1 MTQFKKAK
9 IIVNPTAN
17 HGETSKI
24 IGEIEQFFEDRLRYD
39 LVLTTRSKEAIDISR
54 DLASY
59 DLAVAVGGD
68 GTSHEVANGLA
79 LSANRKTALAFL
91 PTGSG
96 NDFARMLGISSDFQE
111 ACEQILNGQT
121 KLVDIGKVNDVYFNN
136 SLGIGFDAR
145 VAAMA
150 ARMKQETTRTGLL
163 LYLSALFLIL
173 FNDYYCHD
181 ISFQYDDSDWIK
193 KKVVMMAAN
202 IGITYG
208 GGFHI
213 TPHAVNDDGL
223 LDVCYVDEL
232 SVLQVMMRV
241 PFVIPGWHEWMR
253 PFHSFRARK
262 LKVRSEKELPV
273 QVDGEMLTGLT
284 ELNIEVV
291 PKALKVVIAPGF
303 ARVK

>member
-1 MTQFKKAK
+1 MAKFKKAK

-17 HGETSKI
+17 HGETAKI
-24 IGEIEQFFEDRLRYD
+24 IGNVEQFFKDKLDYD
-39 LVLTTRSKEAIDISR
+39 LVLTARPKDAIEISSHLR
-54 DLASY
+54 EY
-59 DLAVAVGGD
+59 DLVIAVGGD

-79 LSANRKTALAFL
+79 LSDNRETALAFL

-96 NDFARMLGISSDFQE
+96 NDFARMLGISSNFHQ
-111 ACEQILNGQT
+111 ASEQIINGKT
-121 KLVDIGKVNDVYFNN
+121 KLVDLGKINGAYYNN

-163 LYLSALFLIL
+163 LYLSALFRIL
-173 FNDYYCHD
+173 FHDYYCHD
-181 ISFQYDDSDWIK
+181 ISFKYDDSDWIK
-193 KKVVMMAAN
+193 KKIVMMAAN

-213 TPHAVNDDGL
+213 TPHAVNDDDL

-241 PFVIPGWHEWMR
+241 PFVIPGWHEWMK

-262 LKVRSEKELPV
+262 LTVRSEKELPV
-273 QVDGEMLTGLT
+273 QVDGETFSAKVL
-284 ELNIEVV
+284 EIEVV
-291 PKALKVVIAPGF
+291 PKGLKVVVAPDF
-303 ARVK
+303 ESKK